1 MDQATRWMNVALEQ
15 AARGVRG
22 ANPLVGAVIVDEHT
36 GDVAVG
42 HHRGR
47 GTAHAEVDALRCA
60 RDRGLRLDAAT
71 MYVTLEPCNH
81 YGVTPPCTDAILD
94 AGIPRVVIAGED
106 PHDVAAGGAHTLRA
120 AGVVVDIVPLDA
132 AVSLNERWLI
142 AQREHRPFIRAKI
155 AQSLDGFSA
164 ALDGTSQWITGPQA
178 REHAHKQRHLVD
190 AIVVGTGTV
199 LADQPTLTARYDPG
213 GAQPLRVHMGHTT
226 TPPDAPIRGADGRF
240 VHLPTHD
247 PNLAAHQLYE
257 RGARDILIEGGPRL
271 IGAFLEAGLVDLL
284 EVYTAPILLGGGT
297 TSTALSSVAS
307 LGDALR
313 FLPDPIAQPM
323 RLGVDLLTHYIPHHD
338 SDGQTNLVDAV
349 NTQAVPGKDNT
360 HV

>member
-1 MDQATRWMNVALEQ
+1 M
-15 AARGVRG
+15 
-22 ANPLVGAVIVDEHT
+22 
-36 GDVAVG
+36 
-42 HHRGR
+42 
-47 GTAHAEVDALRCA
+47 
-60 RDRGLRLDAAT
+60 
-71 MYVTLEPCNH
+71 
-81 YGVTPPCTDAILD
+81 
-94 AGIPRVVIAGED
+94 
-106 PHDVAAGGAHTLRA
+106 AAGGAHTLRA

-132 AVSLNERWLI
+132 AVSLNERWLT
-142 AQREHRPFIRAKI
+142 AQRERRPFIRAKI

-178 REHAHKQRHLVD
+178 REYAHKQRHLVD

-284 EVYTAPILLGGGT
+284 EVYTAPMLLGEEQRVRHCLRWRRWVTPCVFSLTPLRSRCASAWIFSLT
-297 TSTALSSVAS
+297 TFPAT
-307 LGDALR
+307 
-313 FLPDPIAQPM
+313 IPM
-323 RLGVDLLTHYIPHHD
+323 DRPTRLTR
-338 SDGQTNLVDAV
+338 
-349 NTQAVPGKDNT
+349 
-360 HV
+360 